1 MSVLGEHPEV
11 IINKKDLQVWNNA
24 VFDNGA
30 DSESL
35 NSNNLIKSPSWF
47 VKKPVTVNR
56 SSDSCDSIHSSFSSK
71 ENQIPISSSKPSGF
85 VHHPLHKSK
94 PLKNLPFGLSK
105 SGVLENLEEKTN
117 EEIEIENEISR
128 LYARLEAIRLEK
140 QGKPVAAKVVEPL
153 KNKDS
158 GVKKIEESGF
168 PKTKIKRRGFS
179 LGPNEIMY
187 TTNPKSKQSGTTPI
201 QSTQNRRQSCFWKLD
216 DIEEERIGFSRGKPR
231 QAITTVGSKRPT
243 KKDDLILGSIHPKK
257 LFGEQSVPA
266 KKPLKPGRVIPSRY
280 NQATVTSSMRK
291 RSAIDNIIGGKSRGT
306 EGRLKKKWEI
316 PSEIVIPKKLDLEDD
331 YSENGSGDFAG
342 SIDVVA
348 PLMMQEVVPEA
359 LPRIRAVR
367 CGDEPG
373 RDSGPAKRVAEL
385 VGKKSYF
392 GGCVDEER
400 VCQIL
405 SFEED

>member
-1 MSVLGEHPEV
+1 MSVLSEHPEA

-24 VFDNGA
+24 VFDNGT

-35 NSNNLIKSPSWF
+35 SSSNLIKSPSWL
-47 VKKPVTVNR
+47 VKKPVTVNQ
-56 SSDSCDSIHSSFSSK
+56 SSDSFDSVHSSFSSK
-71 ENQIPISSSKPSGF
+71 ENQIPVGLSKPSGF
-85 VHHPLHKSK
+85 NLHPMQQSK
-94 PLKNLPFGLSK
+94 PLRNLPIGLSK
-105 SGVLENLEEKTN
+105 PGVLENSEEKTV
-117 EEIEIENEISR
+117 EEVEIEKEISR
-128 LYARLEAIRLEK
+128 LYARLEAIRREK
-140 QGKPVAAKVVEPL
+140 QGKTVAAKVVEPL
-153 KNKDS
+153 KNKNY

-168 PKTKIKRRGFS
+168 SKTTTIKRRGFS
-179 LGPNEIMY
+179 LGPNEIMS

-201 QSTQNRRQSCFWKLD
+201 QSTQNRRKSCFWKLD
-216 DIEEERIGFSRGKPR
+216 DIEEERMGFSRGKPR
-231 QAITTVGSKRPT
+231 QAITTIGSKRPT

-280 NQATVTSSMRK
+280 NQATVTSAMRK
-291 RSAIDNIIGGKSRGT
+291 KSAIDNIIAKPRGT
-306 EGRLKKKWEI
+306 DGRVKKKWEI
-316 PSEIVIPKKLDLEDD
+316 PSEIGIPKKLDLDD
-331 YSENGSGDFAG
+331 EYSENSYGDLAG

-348 PLMMQEVVPEA
+348 PLMMQEVVPE

>member
-1 MSVLGEHPEV
+1 MSVLGEHPDA
-11 IINKKDLQVWNNA
+11 IINEKDLQIWNNA
-24 VFDNGA
+24 AFDNGA

-35 NSNNLIKSPSWF
+35 NSNNLIKPPSWF
-47 VKKPVTVNR
+47 VKKPLSINR
-56 SSDSCDSIHSSFSSK
+56 SSDSFDSINSSFSSK
-71 ENQIPISSSKPSGF
+71 ENQIPPGLSKTSG
-85 VHHPLHKSK
+85 VALHPLHQSK
-94 PLKNLPFGLSK
+94 PLKNLPIGLSK
-105 SGVLENLEEKTN
+105 SGLPENSEEKTD
-117 EEIEIENEISR
+117 EEIEIENEINR
-128 LYARLEAIRLEK
+128 LFARLEAIRLEK
-140 QGKPVAAKVVEPL
+140 QGKTVAAKFKEPL

-158 GVKKIEESGF
+158 GVKKMEQSGF
-168 PKTKIKRRGFS
+168 STTKIKRRGFS
-179 LGPNEIMY
+179 LGPGEIMSA
-187 TTNPKSKQSGTTPI
+187 TNPRSKQSGTTPI
-201 QSTQNRRQSCFWKLD
+201 QSTQNRRKSCFWKLEE
-216 DIEEERIGFSRGKPR
+216 IEEEGIGFSRGKAR
-231 QAITTVGSKRPT
+231 QAITSIGSKKPT

-280 NQATVTSSMRK
+280 NQATVTSSLRK
-291 RSAIDNIIGGKSRGT
+291 KSAMDSIIGKPRGT
-306 EGRLKKKWEI
+306 DGRVKKKWEI
-316 PSEIVIPKKLDLEDD
+316 PGEIVVPKKLDLDDD
-331 YSENGSGDFAG
+331 YSENGYGDLAG
-342 SIDVVA
+342 SIDVVV
-348 PLMMQEVVPEA
+348 QELVPEM